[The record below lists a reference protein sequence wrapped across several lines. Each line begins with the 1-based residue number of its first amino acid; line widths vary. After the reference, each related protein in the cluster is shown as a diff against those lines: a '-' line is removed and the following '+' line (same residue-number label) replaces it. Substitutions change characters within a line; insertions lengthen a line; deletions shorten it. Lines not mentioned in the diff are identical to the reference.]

1 MHSTDLPPDCRERAA
16 SPDVLFEK
24 LNDWGLDTL
33 VIPHGTTWG
42 FYTPLGYTWD
52 KQLRA
57 DLDDANLQRLVEVFS
72 GHGNSE
78 EYRSFRVRQLHRRRH
93 GVPRTHRRL
102 RSLLL
107 ARWRGHP

>member
-1 MHSTDLPPDCRERAA
+1 MSAPRAPA
-16 SPDVLFEK
+16 VLFKK

-57 DLDDANLQRLVEVFS
+57 DLDDANLQRLVEVYS
-72 GHGNSE
+72 PGTATPKSTGAS
-78 EYRSFRVRQLHRRRH
+78 
-93 GVPRTHRRL
+93 VP
-102 RSLLL
+102 
-107 ARWRGHP
+107 